1 MKRAS
6 LTLTEKNS
14 NIIRLA
20 AKQFR
25 ESMRKEFDF
34 LGAVSVPADA
44 YYGVF
49 TVRAMKNFQLS
60 GLRAKPVFIRA
71 LGIVK
76 KSAAE
81 ANKELGA
88 LDAKKANAI
97 ISAADEVIAGKLDAH
112 FPLDAY
118 HAGAGT
124 PFNMNANEVIANRAI
139 EMLGGKLGDYSLIN
153 PNNDVNM
160 AQSSN
165 DVIPT
170 TIRVACVLESKKL
183 QEELK
188 MLQAALNKKGASF
201 AKIIKTGR
209 THMQDAVPITMQQ
222 EFDAWANAI
231 EGDLPALHASIERLR
246 ILGIGGTAI
255 GTGINTHPK
264 FRKMVIERIAANSN
278 EKFVACKDPIELTN
292 NMNAF
297 LEFSSSMR
305 SVAVTL
311 ARIANDL
318 KLLSS
323 GPKTAIG
330 ELYLPEVE
338 PGSSI
343 MPGKINPSIPE
354 AVEMAG
360 YQVIANDTAVLL
372 ACKGGQLQLNTN
384 TPLIA
389 QNLLFSIELLSNT
402 AKMFREMCIDGI
414 RADEERCKEL
424 LYSGLILAT
433 ALNPYFGYQKMSE
446 LVKEALAR
454 KMTIYEI
461 ILEKK
466 LLTKKQLD
474 ELLLPENL
482 VKPQEKKKL

>member
-1 MKRAS
+1 MA
-6 LTLTEKNS
+6 EEF
-14 NIIRLA
+14 RLE
-20 AKQFR
+20 R
-25 ESMRKEFDF
+25 DF
-34 LGAVSVPADA
+34 LGEVQVPTDA

-49 TVRAMKNFQLS
+49 TVRAMRNFQLS
-60 GLRAKPVFIRA
+60 GIRARPVFIKS

-81 ANKELGA
+81 ANRELGL
-88 LDAKKANAI
+88 LDAKKADAI
-97 ISAADEVIAGKLDAH
+97 IAAADEVIAGKLDSQ

-118 HAGAGT
+118 QAGAGT

-139 EMLGGKLGDYSLIN
+139 ELLGGNRGDYAVVN

-170 TIRVACVLESKKL
+170 AIRVACVLEGKKMVGEL
-183 QEELK
+183 EEL
-188 MLQAALNKKGASF
+188 ADAIRKKGGEF
-201 AKIIKTGR
+201 ANIVKTGR
-209 THMQDAVPITMQQ
+209 THLQDAVPITFGQ
-222 EFDAWANAI
+222 EFGAWANAVDA
-231 EGDLPALHASIERLR
+231 DLPALLASIERLR
-246 ILGIGGTAI
+246 SLGIGGTAI
-255 GTGINTHPK
+255 GTGINTHPE
-264 FRKMVIERIAANSN
+264 FRGLVVQKIAKNAN
-278 EKFVACKDPIELTN
+278 EKFVAGKDPVELTN

-297 LEFSSSMR
+297 LEFSSAMR
-305 SVAVTL
+305 GCAATMF
-311 ARIANDL
+311 RIANDL

-343 MPGKINPSIPE
+343 MPGKVNPSIPE
-354 AVEMAG
+354 AAEMAAI
-360 YQVIANDTAVLL
+360 QVIANDTAVML

-389 QNLLFSIELLSNT
+389 QNLLFSIELLANT
-402 AKMFREMCIDGI
+402 ARMFRELCITGI
-414 RADEERCKEL
+414 RADESRAGEL
-424 LYSGLILAT
+424 LRSGLILAT
-433 ALNPYFGYQKMSE
+433 ALNPRLGYQKMSE

-454 KMTIYEI
+454 KITIYDI

-466 LLTKKQLD
+466 LLSKEELD
-474 ELLLPENL
+474 ELLSPE
-482 VKPQEKKKL
+482 KLARPH

>member
-1 MKRAS
+1 METRI
-6 LTLTEKNS
+6 EK
-14 NIIRLA
+14 
-20 AKQFR
+20 
-25 ESMRKEFDF
+25 DF
-34 LGAVSVPADA
+34 LGEVQVPSDA

-49 TVRAMKNFQLS
+49 TVRALSNFKLT
-60 GLRAKPVFIRA
+60 GMRARPVFIKS
-71 LGIVK
+71 LGIIK
-76 KSAAE
+76 RSAAE
-81 ANKELGA
+81 ANLELG
-88 LDAKKANAI
+88 LLEGKKAGAI
-97 ISAADEVIAGKLDAH
+97 IDAAQEVIAGKLDSQ

-118 HAGAGT
+118 QAGAGT
-124 PFNMNANEVIANRAI
+124 PFNMNCNEVIANRAI
-139 EMLGGKLGDYSLIN
+139 ELLGGKRGDYSLVN

-170 TIRVACVLESKKL
+170 AIRIACVLEGKGVVA
-183 QEELK
+183 ELRE
-188 MLQAALNKKGASF
+188 LGGALRKKGAEFSW
-201 AKIIKTGR
+201 IVKTGR
-209 THMQDAVPITMQQ
+209 THLQDAVPLTLQQ
-222 EFDAWANAI
+222 EFGAWASAI
-231 EGDLPALHASIERLR
+231 EADLPALQSSIERLR

-255 GTGINTHPK
+255 GTGINTHPL
-264 FRKMVIERIAANSN
+264 FRERIVQKIEGNSG
-278 EKFVACKDPIELTN
+278 EKFIPGKDPIELTN

-297 LEFSSSMR
+297 LEFSAAMR
-305 SVAVTL
+305 ASAITL
-311 ARIANDL
+311 VRIANDL
-318 KLLSS
+318 KLLGS

-360 YQVIANDTAVLL
+360 YQVIANDTAVML

-389 QNLLFSIELLSNT
+389 QNLLFSMELIAN
-402 AKMFREMCIDGI
+402 ACRMFRELCIVGI
-414 RADEERCKEL
+414 KADSERSKSL

-446 LVKEALAR
+446 LVKEALSR
-454 KMTIYEI
+454 KITIYEI

-466 LLTKKQLD
+466 LLTKEQLD
-474 ELLLPENL
+474 ELLAPENL
-482 VKPQEKKKL
+482 VGPREAKKL